1 MTMPH
6 SPVLIIGAGPAGLTA
21 AYELTKLGL
30 QSVVLEADGQVGGLA
45 RTVNYRGYRFDIGG
59 HRFFSKVPLI
69 NELWHEIL
77 GEDFLVRPRLSR
89 IHYGGHFFAYPLKAL
104 NALAGLGPVEAF
116 LVGLSYTKARL
127 LPGKEETNFEQW
139 VSNRFGDRLY
149 RIFFKTYTEK
159 VWGIPCAEISA
170 DWAVQRIK
178 NLSLSEALRSAVFGA
193 QRAKYGRVITT
204 LIDAFHYPRYGPGM
218 MWERCEELLVG
229 RGSVTL
235 PGVRIDRIRHR
246 QGRVEVISGRTTA
259 GERVE
264 YDGEHFISTMPLQD
278 LMHTFDPP
286 PPAAVIQAADR
297 LRYRDYLTVVL
308 VVKRATVFPDNW
320 IYIHSP
326 EVKMGRIQ
334 NYKNWSPDM
343 VPDPSRTS
351 LGLEYFLWDKDE
363 EWTWPQQRLIEMGIQ
378 ECTRLG
384 LIEPGEVE
392 DGTVV
397 RMQKAYPVYDQDY
410 HHSVATV
417 RHYLE
422 SLANFQTIG
431 RNGLHRYNNQDH
443 SMLTGV
449 YAARNLVGERY
460 DVWSVNTEPEYQE
473 EGRVAEEKAGGRLVP
488 VQLPV
493 MASKQPRA
501 SDEIIA
507 AAFAKLD
514 PVAFGV
520 AVGVVS
526 GIGLFLMTAVLLLKG
541 GREIGPNLALLRY
554 YVPGFEVT
562 WSGAIIGLV
571 EVGVGGFT
579 LGSLGAWLR
588 NWGLAAYVTLVQRR
602 AEARAR
608 RDLLDK
614 V

>member
-1 MTMPH
+1 
-6 SPVLIIGAGPAGLTA
+6 
-21 AYELTKLGL
+21 
-30 QSVVLEADGQVGGLA
+30 
-45 RTVNYRGYRFDIGG
+45 
-59 HRFFSKVPLI
+59 LI
-69 NELWHEIL
+69 NQLWQEIL
-77 GEDFLVRPRLSR
+77 GEEFLVRPRLSR
-89 IHYGGHFFAYPLKAL
+89 IHYGGHYFAYPLKAL
-104 NALAGLGPVEAF
+104 DALAGLGPVEAL

-159 VWGIPCAEISA
+159 VWGIPCTEISA
-170 DWAVQRIK
+170 DWAVQRIR
-178 NLSLSEALRSAVFGA
+178 NLSLSEALRNALFGA
-193 QRAKYGRVITT
+193 RRAKDGGVITT
-204 LIDAFHYPRYGPGM
+204 LIDSFHYPRYGPGM
-218 MWERCEELLVG
+218 MWERCEELLAE

-235 PGVRIDRIRHR
+235 RGLHIDRIRHR
-246 QGRVEVISGRTTA
+246 RGRVEVIGGRTAA
-259 GERVE
+259 GERVAYE
-264 YDGEHFISTMPLQD
+264 AEHYISTMPLSD
-278 LMHTFDPP
+278 LIHTLDPA
-286 PPAAVIQAADR
+286 PPAEVLRAAQR

-308 VVKRATVFPDNW
+308 VVKRAEVFPDNW

-363 EWTWPQQRLIEMGIQ
+363 EWNWPSQRLIEMGIQ
-378 ECTRLG
+378 ECARIG
-384 LIEPGEVE
+384 LLEPGEVE

-397 RMQKAYPVYDQDY
+397 RMQKAYPVYDQYY

-422 SLANFQTIG
+422 SLENFQTIG

-449 YAARNLVGERY
+449 YAARNVIGEHY
-460 DVWSVNTEPEYQE
+460 DVWSVNTELEYQE
-473 EGRVAEEKAGGRLVP
+473 EGQVTSGTAGDRLVP
-488 VQLPV
+488 IPLP
-493 MASKQPRA
+493 ATETPQAPA
-501 SDEIIA
+501 PDEIIA
-507 AAFAKLD
+507 AAFADLD
-514 PVAFGV
+514 PPALGV
-520 AVGVVS
+520 AIGVVS
-526 GIGLFLMTAVLLLKG
+526 GVGIFLMTAVLLLKDG
-541 GREIGPNLALLRY
+541 PQIGPNLALLRY
-554 YVPGFEVT
+554 YLPGFTVT
-562 WSGAIIGLV
+562 WKGALVGLV
-571 EVGVGGFT
+571 DAGVGGFI

-588 NWGLAAYVTLVQRR
+588 NWGMAAYVALVQRR